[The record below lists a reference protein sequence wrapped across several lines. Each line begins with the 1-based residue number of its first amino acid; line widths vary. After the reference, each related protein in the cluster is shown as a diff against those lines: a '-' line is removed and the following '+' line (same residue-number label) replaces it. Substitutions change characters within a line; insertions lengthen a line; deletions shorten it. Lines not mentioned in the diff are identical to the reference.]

1 MQVDIHALKSERLQ
15 AGWNRLQELCQA
27 QPALAREEHLKA
39 ATMFLVTQYELPH
52 PLAKKYMALID
63 AAQGQR
69 SETLML
75 QITEHDD
82 MHGARFMV
90 LPNNVDQILKG
101 NKQMSRRF
109 RRWLDPGDTFSVKGK
124 RFRTVRVEKIKVG
137 DITEDDIRKE
147 GYANKEEF
155 EQMWYKSHPKSVAAG
170 KTLDPQ
176 QNCWCH
182 EYAEV

>member
-1 MQVDIHALKSERLQ
+1 MSTEMNKLKVERVQ
-15 AGWNRLQELCQA
+15 AGWNKLVELCQT

-39 ATMFLVTQYELPH
+39 ATMLLVTQYELPH

-63 AAQGQR
+63 EAKGQV
-69 SETLML
+69 SETLL
-75 QITEHDD
+75 KQITEHDD
-82 MHGARFMV
+82 MHGSRFMV

-109 RRWLDPGDTFSVKGK
+109 RRWLDPGDTFTVKGK
-124 RFRTVRVEKIKVG
+124 RFRAVRVEKIKVG

-170 KTLDPQ
+170 KTLDPN

-182 EYAEV
+182 EYMEV